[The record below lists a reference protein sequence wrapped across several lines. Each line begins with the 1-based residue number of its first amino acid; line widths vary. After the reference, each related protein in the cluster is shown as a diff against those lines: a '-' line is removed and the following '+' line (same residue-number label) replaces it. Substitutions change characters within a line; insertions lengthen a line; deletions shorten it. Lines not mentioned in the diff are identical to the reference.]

1 MNSFILDAAIKQAKE
16 LIEHDS
22 QVTALIANARA
33 FAGDWFFL
41 FCHLRKRSFN
51 IRIFI
56 NAFYASLEPDA
67 GFVAE

>member
-33 FAGDWFFL
+33 FAGD
-41 FCHLRKRSFN
+41 
-51 IRIFI
+51 
-56 NAFYASLEPDA
+56 
-67 GFVAE
+67 